1 MNTRQITYLR
11 PEQVLAEMQR
21 CPLAYLPVGPLEW
34 HGPHLPLGVDAL
46 NAENAAL
53 QASKQTGGLVFPT
66 LYWGTERE
74 RSAEML
80 DWLGLDQGSYIVGM
94 DFPANSLPSLYSSEE
109 IFALLV
115 REQLHLVIKMGFRLI
130 VVITGHAATNQI
142 DVLQRLAAEFNGNK
156 QARVIVMLPFVTNQ
170 SGVMEVGHASRIETS
185 VMEALYPETVRLEN
199 LPALPEPLQNADWA
213 VVDYDT
219 FLGNPTAE
227 RSVHEQDDPRYAD
240 AAQGYQTIQRAVM
253 QITTQV
259 KRELERLSDNSTDK
273 QHP

>member
-1 MNTRQITYLR
+1 MNTRQIAYLR
-11 PEQVLAEMQR
+11 PEQILAEMQR

-94 DFPANSLPSLYSSEE
+94 DFPANSLPSLYCSEE
-109 IFALLV
+109 IFALIV
-115 REQLHLVIKMGFRLI
+115 REQLRLAIKMGFRLI

-170 SGVMEVGHASRIETS
+170 NGVMEVGHASRIETS
-185 VMEALYPETVRLEN
+185 VMKALYPETVRLEN
-199 LPALPEPLQNADWA
+199 LPALSEPLQNADWA

-240 AAQGYQTIQRAVM
+240 AAQGFQTIQRAVM
-253 QITTQV
+253 QITTHV
-259 KRELERLSDNSTDK
+259 KQELERLSDNSTDK